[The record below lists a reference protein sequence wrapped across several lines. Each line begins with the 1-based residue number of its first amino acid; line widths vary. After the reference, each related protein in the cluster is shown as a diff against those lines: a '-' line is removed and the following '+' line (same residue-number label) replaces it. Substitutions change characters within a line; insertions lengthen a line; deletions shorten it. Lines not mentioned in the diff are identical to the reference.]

1 MRCKVCGIDYGVS
14 HECSGLSPFMT
25 LEEAAPP
32 PSEFA
37 PFYYLRMAFNI
48 VRWDD
53 VVIRRA
59 SRDPNA
65 LVYGAAL
72 SALSA
77 AIIFLVTA
85 LPGMLAREGKN
96 SETIFLGL
104 LLGLVFV
111 WAYMGLIAVIQ
122 IGLCHAIAKVF
133 LGATGTLVG
142 VMRPLFLGWCVNV
155 LILIPVVGLIAAG
168 IAWTAVLMLV
178 FEEVDGIGRMQAFL
192 ISAGINAVF
201 LALSFLVP
209 H

>member
-1 MRCKVCGIDYGVS
+1 LRCKVCGIDYGVS
-14 HECSGLSPFMT
+14 HECSGLSPGMT
-25 LEEAAPP
+25 LEEVAPP

-37 PFYYLRMAFNI
+37 PFYYIRMAFNI

-53 VVIRRA
+53 LAIRRA

-72 SALSA
+72 SAMSA

-85 LPGMLAREGKN
+85 LPGMLAHEEKAPG
-96 SETIFLGL
+96 TMFWGL

-111 WAYMGLIAVIQ
+111 WAYMGIIAVIQ
-122 IGLCHAIAKVF
+122 IGLCHAIAKIF
-133 LGATGTLVG
+133 LGAKGTLVG
-142 VMRPLFLGWCVNV
+142 VMRPLFLGWFVNV
-155 LILIPVVGLIAAG
+155 LILIPIVGLYAAG

-192 ISAGINAVF
+192 ISAAINAVF
-201 LALSFLVP
+201 LALNFLVP

>member
-1 MRCKVCGIDYGVS
+1 LRCKVCGIDYGIA
-14 HECSGLSPFMT
+14 HECSGLSPGIT
-25 LEEAAPP
+25 LEEVAPP

-37 PFYYLRMAFNI
+37 PFYYIRMAFHI

-53 VVIRRA
+53 MAVRRA

-72 SALSA
+72 SAVSA

-85 LPGMLAREGKN
+85 LPGMLTREGKN
-96 SETIFLGL
+96 FETIFFGL

-111 WAYMGLIAVIQ
+111 WAYIGIIAVIQ
-122 IGLCHAIAKVF
+122 IALCHAIAKVF
-133 LGATGTLVG
+133 LGATGTLAG
-142 VMRPLFLGWCVNV
+142 VARPLFLGWFVNV
-155 LILIPVVGLIAAG
+155 LILIPIVGIYAAG

-178 FEEVDGIGRMQAFL
+178 FEEVDGIERMQAFL
-192 ISAGINAVF
+192 ISAGINVAF
-201 LALSFLVP
+201 LALTFLVP

>member
-1 MRCKVCGIDYGVS
+1 MS
-14 HECSGLSPFMT
+14 HECSGLSPFIT

-37 PFYYLRMAFNI
+37 PFYYVRMAFDI

-53 VVIRRA
+53 MAIRRA

-85 LPGMLAREGKN
+85 LPGMLTREGK
-96 SETIFLGL
+96 SPEAIFMGL
-104 LLGLVFV
+104 LLGLVFF
-111 WAYMGLIAVIQ
+111 WTYMGIIALIQ
-122 IGLCHAIAKVF
+122 IGLCHAIAKIF

-142 VMRPLFLGWCVNV
+142 VMRPLFLGWFVNV
-155 LILIPVVGLIAAG
+155 LILIPVVGVFAVG

-178 FEEVDGIGRMQAFL
+178 FEEIDGIGRMQAFL

-201 LALSFLVP
+201 VAMQILIP

>member
-1 MRCKVCGIDYGVS
+1 LRCKVCGIDYGVS
-14 HECSGLSPFMT
+14 HECSGLSPGMT
-25 LEEAAPP
+25 LEEVAPP

-37 PFYYLRMAFNI
+37 PFYYIRMAFNI

-53 VVIRRA
+53 MSVRRA

-72 SALSA
+72 SAISA
-77 AIIFLVTA
+77 AIIFLVTG
-85 LPGMLAREGKN
+85 LPRMLTREGRAP
-96 SETIFLGL
+96 EAIFLGS

-111 WAYMGLIAVIQ
+111 WAYMGLIAIIQ

-142 VMRPLFLGWCVNV
+142 VARPLFLGWFVNV
-155 LILIPVVGLIAAG
+155 LVLIPVIGIYAAAA
-168 IAWTAVLMLV
+168 AWAAVLMLV
-178 FEEVDGIGRMQAFL
+178 FEEVDGIERMQAFL
-192 ISAGINAVF
+192 ISAGINVVF
-201 LALSFLVP
+201 LALNFLVP

>member
-14 HECSGLSPFMT
+14 HECSGLSPGMT
-25 LEEAAPP
+25 LEEVAPP

-37 PFYYLRMAFNI
+37 PFYYIRMAFNI

-53 VVIRRA
+53 LAIRRA

-72 SALSA
+72 SAMSA
-77 AIIFLVTA
+77 ATIFLMTA
-85 LPGMLAREGKN
+85 LPHMLTREGKAP
-96 SETIFLGL
+96 EAIFLGL

-133 LGATGTLVG
+133 LDAKGTLVG
-142 VMRPLFLGWCVNV
+142 VMRPLFLGWFVNV
-155 LILIPVVGLIAAG
+155 LILIPIVGLYAAG

-178 FEEVDGIGRMQAFL
+178 FEEVDGIERMQAFL

>member
-1 MRCKVCGIDYGVS
+1 LRCKVCGIDYGVS
-14 HECSGLSPFMT
+14 HECSELSPGMT
-25 LEEAAPP
+25 LEEVVPP

-37 PFYYLRMAFNI
+37 PFYYIRMAVNI

-53 VVIRRA
+53 MAIRRA

-72 SALSA
+72 SAMSA
-77 AIIFLVTA
+77 AIIFLATA
-85 LPGMLAREGKN
+85 LPGMLAREGRTPG
-96 SETIFLGL
+96 TILWGL

-111 WAYMGLIAVIQ
+111 WAYMGVIAVIQ
-122 IGLCHAIAKVF
+122 IGLCHAIAKIF
-133 LGATGTLVG
+133 LGATGTLAG
-142 VMRPLFLGWCVNV
+142 VMRPLFLGWFVNV
-155 LILIPVVGLIAAG
+155 LILIPVVGVYAAG

-178 FEEVDGIGRMQAFL
+178 FEEVDAIGRMQAFL

-201 LALSFLVP
+201 LALNFLVP

>member
-1 MRCKVCGIDYGVS
+1 
-14 HECSGLSPFMT
+14 MT

-53 VVIRRA
+53 MAIRRA

-72 SALSA
+72 SATSA

-85 LPGMLAREGKN
+85 LPGMLAHEERAPG
-96 SETIFLGL
+96 TMFWGL

-122 IGLCHAIAKVF
+122 IGFCHATAKVF

-142 VMRPLFLGWCVNV
+142 VMRPLFLAWFVNA
-155 LILIPVVGLIAAG
+155 LILIPVAGIYAAG

>member
-1 MRCKVCGIDYGVS
+1 
-14 HECSGLSPFMT
+14 
-25 LEEAAPP
+25 
-32 PSEFA
+32 
-37 PFYYLRMAFNI
+37 MAFDI

-53 VVIRRA
+53 MAIRRA

-85 LPGMLAREGKN
+85 LPGMLTREGE
-96 SETIFLGL
+96 SPEAIFMGL
-104 LLGLVFV
+104 LLGLVFF
-111 WAYMGLIAVIQ
+111 WTYMGIIALIQ
-122 IGLCHAIAKVF
+122 IGLCHAIAKIF

-142 VMRPLFLGWCVNV
+142 VMRPLFLGWFVNV
-155 LILIPVVGLIAAG
+155 LILIPVVGVFAVG

-178 FEEVDGIGRMQAFL
+178 FEEIDGIGRMQAFL

-201 LALSFLVP
+201 VAMQILIP

>member
-1 MRCKVCGIDYGVS
+1 LRCKVCGIDYGVS

-48 VRWDD
+48 VRWEDMA
-53 VVIRRA
+53 IRRA

-72 SALSA
+72 SAVSA
-77 AIIFLVTA
+77 SIIFLVTA
-85 LPGMLAREGKN
+85 LPGMLAHEGRTPG
-96 SETIFLGL
+96 TIFWGL
-104 LLGLVFV
+104 LLGLVFF
-111 WAYMGLIAVIQ
+111 WTYMGILAVIQ
-122 IGLCHAIAKVF
+122 IGLCHAIAKIF
-133 LGATGTLVG
+133 LGATGTLAG
-142 VMRPLFLGWCVNV
+142 VMRPLFLGWLVNV
-155 LILIPVVGLIAAG
+155 LILIPVVGVYAVG

-178 FEEVDGIGRMQAFL
+178 FEEIDGIGRMQAFL

-201 LALSFLVP
+201 VAMQILIP
-209 H
+209 K

>member
-1 MRCKVCGIDYGVS
+1 LRCKVCGIDYGVS
-14 HECSGLSPFMT
+14 HECSGLSPGMT
-25 LEEAAPP
+25 LEEVAPP

-37 PFYYLRMAFNI
+37 PFYYIRMAFNI

-53 VVIRRA
+53 LAIRRA

-72 SALSA
+72 SAMSA

-85 LPGMLAREGKN
+85 LPGMLAREEKAPG
-96 SETIFLGL
+96 TMFWGL

-111 WAYMGLIAVIQ
+111 WAYMGIIAVIQ
-122 IGLCHAIAKVF
+122 IGLCHAIAKIF
-133 LGATGTLVG
+133 LGAKGTLVG
-142 VMRPLFLGWCVNV
+142 VMRPLFLGWFVNV
-155 LILIPVVGLIAAG
+155 LILIPIVGLYAAG

-201 LALSFLVP
+201 LALNFLVP

>member
-1 MRCKVCGIDYGVS
+1 
-14 HECSGLSPFMT
+14 MT
-25 LEEAAPP
+25 LEEVAPP

-37 PFYYLRMAFNI
+37 PFYYIRMAFNI

-53 VVIRRA
+53 MAIRRA

-72 SALSA
+72 SAMTA

-85 LPGMLAREGKN
+85 LPSMLAREGRTPG
-96 SETIFLGL
+96 TIFWGL
-104 LLGLVFV
+104 LLGLLFF
-111 WAYMGLIAVIQ
+111 WTYMGIIAVIQ

-133 LGATGTLVG
+133 LGATGTLAG
-142 VMRPLFLGWCVNV
+142 VMRPLLLGWFVNA
-155 LILIPVVGLIAAG
+155 LILIPVVGIYATG
-168 IAWTAVLMLV
+168 ITWTAVLMLV

-192 ISAGINAVF
+192 ISAGINAIF
-201 LALSFLVP
+201 LALEVLIP

>member
-1 MRCKVCGIDYGVS
+1 
-14 HECSGLSPFMT
+14 MT
-25 LEEAAPP
+25 LEEVAPP

-37 PFYYLRMAFNI
+37 PFYYIRMAFNI

-53 VVIRRA
+53 LAIRRA

-72 SALSA
+72 SAMSA
-77 AIIFLVTA
+77 ATIFLMTA
-85 LPGMLAREGKN
+85 LPHMLTREGKAP
-96 SETIFLGL
+96 EAIFLGL

-133 LGATGTLVG
+133 LDAKGTLVG
-142 VMRPLFLGWCVNV
+142 VMRPLFLGWFVNV
-155 LILIPVVGLIAAG
+155 LILIPIVGLYAAG

-178 FEEVDGIGRMQAFL
+178 FEEVDGIERMQAFL

>member
-1 MRCKVCGIDYGVS
+1 VS
-14 HECSGLSPFMT
+14 HECSGLSPFIT

-37 PFYYLRMAFNI
+37 PFYYVRMAFDI

-53 VVIRRA
+53 MAIRRA

-85 LPGMLAREGKN
+85 LPGMLTREGK
-96 SETIFLGL
+96 SPEAIFMGL
-104 LLGLVFV
+104 LLGLVFF
-111 WAYMGLIAVIQ
+111 WTYMGIIALIQ

-142 VMRPLFLGWCVNV
+142 VMRPLFLGWFVNV
-155 LILIPVVGLIAAG
+155 LILIPVVGVFAVG

-178 FEEVDGIGRMQAFL
+178 FEEIDGIGRMQAFL

-201 LALSFLVP
+201 VAMQILIP

>member
-1 MRCKVCGIDYGVS
+1 LRCKVCGIDYGVS
-14 HECSGLSPFMT
+14 HECSGLSPGMT
-25 LEEAAPP
+25 LEEVAPP

-53 VVIRRA
+53 MAIRRA

-72 SALSA
+72 SAMAA

-85 LPGMLAREGKN
+85 LPGMLAREEKTPG
-96 SETIFLGL
+96 TMFWGL

-111 WAYMGLIAVIQ
+111 WAYMGIIAVIQ

-133 LGATGTLVG
+133 LGAKGTLAG
-142 VMRPLFLGWCVNV
+142 VMRPLFLGWFVNV
-155 LILIPVVGLIAAG
+155 LILIPVVGLYAAG

-201 LALSFLVP
+201 LALEVLVP

>member
-32 PSEFA
+32 PSEFSL
-37 PFYYLRMAFNI
+37 FYYLRLAFNI

-53 VVIRRA
+53 MAIRRA

-72 SALSA
+72 SAISA
-77 AIIFLVTA
+77 AVIFLVTA
-85 LPGMLAREGKN
+85 LPGMLAREGR
-96 SETIFLGL
+96 TPGTVFWGL

-111 WAYMGLIAVIQ
+111 WAYMGLIAVFQ
-122 IGLCHAIAKVF
+122 IGFCHAIAKIF
-133 LGATGTLVG
+133 LGASGTLVG
-142 VMRPLFLGWCVNV
+142 VMRPLFLGWFVNV
-155 LILIPVVGLIAAG
+155 LILIPIVGVYAAG
-168 IAWTAVLMLV
+168 IAWTAVLMPV
-178 FEEVDGIGRMQAFL
+178 FEEIDRIERMQAFL

-201 LALSFLVP
+201 LALQLVLP